1 MYAPRCCVALAL
13 LASLPAAAAAA
24 ASAEGLIHRDGR
36 TDVVYRGA
44 NGKPEAALRCAVAER
59 SVQARAAAAQQL
71 GQFRNSAAYAISA
84 APGGGAVNVPVW
96 FHVVYKTDRKG
107 NATGN
112 VSDALIQAQLAVLND
127 AYAGSGFSFTLG
139 GITRTDNSRWFDG
152 CASYNTE
159 RDMKAALAVDPAN
172 NLNAYT
178 CNPRRLLG
186 YAYYPDS
193 FPETD
198 KMHGVVLLHSSL
210 PGGGAAPYDEG
221 DTATHEV
228 GHYLGL
234 AHTFEGGCSEPGDE
248 VADTPPEASPAYGC
262 PVGRD
267 TCTGGGADPILNF
280 MDYSDDACMIE
291 FSTDQQIRMQ
301 DITAIHRPSLGS

>member
-1 MYAPRCCVALAL
+1 MPAARTCLTLAL
-13 LASLPAAAAAA
+13 LASLPGTALAAGPG
-24 ASAEGLIHRDGR
+24 EDLIHRDGR
-36 TDVVYRGA
+36 TDVVYRGE
-44 NGKPEAALRCAVAER
+44 NGKPEAALRCAVADR
-59 SVQARAAAAQQL
+59 PVQARAAAAQQL

-84 APGGGAVNVPVW
+84 APGGGGVNVPVW

-107 NATGN
+107 NAIGN
-112 VSDALIQAQLAVLND
+112 VGDAMIQAQVAVLND

-139 GITRTDNSRWFDG
+139 GITRTNNSRWFDG

-159 RDMKAALAVDPAN
+159 RDMKTALAVDPAN
-172 NLNAYT
+172 HLNAYT

-210 PGGGAAPYDEG
+210 PGGGAVPYDEG

-267 TCTGGGADPILNF
+267 SCAGGGADPILNF
-280 MDYSDDACMIE
+280 MDYTDDACMIE

-301 DITAIHRPSLGS
+301 DVTAIYRPSLGS